1 MRVIFIDPFSV
12 ELNTFNYESV
22 VFSKIEL
29 THLVINCGFAI
40 IMTWLRPATE
50 KGLLLNRSASWNDFK
65 KSKQFH
71 AFSRYYTRENDNLLL
86 NCLKFIR
93 KCVHNFLAMSR
104 LEPRLSMIARELD
117 CYCRTWQTFTNNLEW
132 AKITEAREISEVL
145 SLHQEMIGYKMW
157 QVGKVKEYFHFS
169 RRGQK
174 GIIDLQIHYVSWF
187 FSKYLKTWPSFPS
200 IGCRC
205 NMIQNKVSLKFK

>member
-50 KGLLLNRSASWNDFK
+50 KVLLLNRSASWNDFK

-157 QVGKVKEYFHFS
+157 QVGKVKEYFHFF

-174 GIIDLQIHYVSWF
+174 GITDLHLQISYVSWF
-187 FSKYLKTWPSFPS
+187 FSKS
-200 IGCRC
+200 
-205 NMIQNKVSLKFK
+205 